1 MTDVQ
6 PKVERGGYYTLAE
19 SARRMGC
26 DTRTLYKYADRFGIV
41 PNVNKVTNRPV
52 FRGEQLIRIWRAAF

>member
-1 MTDVQ
+1 MTDTQ
-6 PKVERGGYYTLAE
+6 PKVERGGFYTLAE

-41 PNVNKVTNRPV
+41 PSTNKVTKRPV
-52 FRGEQLIRIWRAAF
+52 FKGEQLIRIWNAVF